1 MNNTVM
7 FENNKGLVWEV
18 IKNMHIYATKDM
30 DLEDYYQIG
39 CMGLLKAIDK
49 FDSSKGTAFS
59 TYAYITIK
67 NELKSYFKNSNNS
80 HNKINGET
88 TSYNQQVKG
97 QDDHMEIIDSVV
109 DFSSLDGFDRVGR
122 TTLAEALQTLTEEE
136 YEFFKT
142 RYLVAEFDEEI
153 KKPRDYTI
161 KTLGLKG
168 VNEFKSIDRRVKIKL
183 ANAFGVK
190 YDPKL
195 KNEGNYVD
203 KILN

>member
-7 FENNKGLVWEV
+7 FENNKNLVWEV

-168 VNEFKSIDRRVKIKL
+168 VNEFKSIDRRVKMKL
-183 ANAFGVK
+183 AKAFGVD
-190 YDPKL
+190 YDPK
-195 KNEGNYVD
+195 KRNEGNYVD

>member
-7 FENNKGLVWEV
+7 FENNKGLVWKV

-30 DLEDYYQIG
+30 ELDDYFQIG
-39 CMGLLKAIDK
+39 CMGLLKAIDTY
-49 FDSSKGTAFS
+49 DASKGTAFS
-59 TYAYITIK
+59 TYAYVSIR
-67 NELKSYFKNSNNS
+67 NELKSYFKNNNNS

-97 QDDHMEIIDSVV
+97 QSDYMEIIDSVM
-109 DFSSLDGFDRVGR
+109 DNNSLNSFNQIGR
-122 TTLAEALQTLTEEE
+122 TSLTEALQTLTEDE

-183 ANAFGVK
+183 ANAFGVD
-190 YDPKL
+190 YDPKK

>member
-7 FENNKGLVWEV
+7 FENNKNLVWEV

>member
-7 FENNKGLVWEV
+7 FENNKNLVWEV

-30 DLEDYYQIG
+30 NLEDYYQIG

-109 DFSSLDGFDRVGR
+109 DFSSLDGFNRVGR
-122 TTLAEALQTLTEEE
+122 TTLTEALQTLTEEE

-142 RYLVAEFDEEI
+142 RYLIAEFDEEI

-168 VNEFKSIDRRVKIKL
+168 VNEFKSIDRRIKIKL

>member
-1 MNNTVM
+1 M
-7 FENNKGLVWEV
+7 
-18 IKNMHIYATKDM
+18 
-30 DLEDYYQIG
+30 
-39 CMGLLKAIDK
+39 
-49 FDSSKGTAFS
+49 
-59 TYAYITIK
+59 
-67 NELKSYFKNSNNS
+67 SNNI

-97 QDDHMEIIDSVV
+97 QDEHMEIIDSVM
-109 DFSSLDGFDRVGR
+109 DTNSLDGFNQVGR
-122 TTLAEALQTLTEEE
+122 MSLTEALQTLTEDE

-183 ANAFGVK
+183 ANAFGVD
-190 YDPKL
+190 YDPKK

>member
-7 FENNKGLVWEV
+7 FENNKNLVWEV

-168 VNEFKSIDRRVKIKL
+168 VNEFKSIDRRIKIKL

>member
-7 FENNKGLVWEV
+7 FENNKNLVWEV

-122 TTLAEALQTLTEEE
+122 ITLTEALQTLTEEE

-168 VNEFKSIDRRVKIKL
+168 VNEFKSIDRRVKMKL
-183 ANAFGVK
+183 AKAFGVD
-190 YDPKL
+190 YDPKK

>member
-7 FENNKGLVWEV
+7 FENNKGLVWKV

-30 DLEDYYQIG
+30 ELDDYFQIG
-39 CMGLLKAIDK
+39 CMGLLKAIDTY
-49 FDSSKGTAFS
+49 DTTKGTAFS
-59 TYAYITIK
+59 TYAYVSIR
-67 NELKSYFKNSNNS
+67 NELKSYFKNNNNS

-97 QDDHMEIIDSVV
+97 QDEHMEIIDSVM
-109 DFSSLDGFDRVGR
+109 DTKSLDGFNQIGR
-122 TTLAEALQTLTEEE
+122 TSLTEALQTLTEDE

>member
-7 FENNKGLVWEV
+7 FENNKNLVWEV

-109 DFSSLDGFDRVGR
+109 DFSSLDGFNRVGR
-122 TTLAEALQTLTEEE
+122 TTLTEALQTLTEEE

-142 RYLVAEFDEEI
+142 RYLIAEFDEEI

-168 VNEFKSIDRRVKIKL
+168 VNEFKSIDRRIKIKL

>member
-7 FENNKGLVWEV
+7 FENNKNLVWEV

-109 DFSSLDGFDRVGR
+109 DFSSLDGFNRVGR
-122 TTLAEALQTLTEEE
+122 TTLTEALQTLTEEE

>member
-7 FENNKGLVWEV
+7 FENNKNLVWEV

-67 NELKSYFKNSNNS
+67 NELKSYFKNSNNN

-168 VNEFKSIDRRVKIKL
+168 VNEFKSIDRRIKIKL

>member
-7 FENNKGLVWEV
+7 FENNKNLVWEV

-109 DFSSLDGFDRVGR
+109 DFSSLDGFNRVGR
-122 TTLAEALQTLTEEE
+122 TTLTEALQTLTEEE

-142 RYLVAEFDEEI
+142 RYLIAEFDEEI

-168 VNEFKSIDRRVKIKL
+168 VNEFKSIDRRIKIKL
-183 ANAFGVK
+183 ANAFSVK

>member
-7 FENNKGLVWEV
+7 FENNKNLVWEV

-168 VNEFKSIDRRVKIKL
+168 VNEFKSIDRRIKIKL
-183 ANAFGVK
+183 ANAFGVD
-190 YDPKL
+190 YDPKK

>member
-7 FENNKGLVWEV
+7 FENNKNLVWEV

-109 DFSSLDGFDRVGR
+109 DFSSLDGFNRVGR
-122 TTLAEALQTLTEEE
+122 TTLTEALQTLTEEE

-142 RYLVAEFDEEI
+142 RYLIAEFDEEI

>member
-7 FENNKGLVWEV
+7 FENNKGLVWKV

-30 DLEDYYQIG
+30 ELEDYFQIG
-39 CMGLLKAIDK
+39 SLGLLKAIDT
-49 FDSSKGTAFS
+49 FDPNKGSNFS
-59 TYAYITIK
+59 TYAYRCIQNEIK
-67 NELKSYFKNSNNS
+67 LYFKHSNSN
-80 HNKINGET
+80 HCKINMEA

-97 QDDHMEIIDSVV
+97 QTDYMEIIDSVV
-109 DFSSLDGFDRVGR
+109 DSSSLEGYNQVGR
-122 TTLAEALQTLTEEE
+122 TTLAEALQTLSEDE
-136 YEFFKT
+136 YEFFRV
-142 RYLVAEFDEEI
+142 RYLEAEFDEEI

-168 VNEFKSIDRRVKIKL
+168 VNEFKSIDRRVKMKL

-195 KNEGNYVD
+195 KNEGGYVD
-203 KILN
+203 KILK

>member
-7 FENNKGLVWEV
+7 FENNKNLVWEV

-109 DFSSLDGFDRVGR
+109 DFSSLDGFNKVGR
-122 TTLAEALQTLTEEE
+122 TTLTEALQTLTEEE

-183 ANAFGVK
+183 ANAFGVD
-190 YDPKL
+190 YDPKK

>member
-1 MNNTVM
+1 M
-7 FENNKGLVWEV
+7 FENNKNLVWEV

-109 DFSSLDGFDRVGR
+109 DFSSLDGFNKVGR
-122 TTLAEALQTLTEEE
+122 TTLTEALQTLTEEE

-168 VNEFKSIDRRVKIKL
+168 VNEFKSIDRRIKIKL